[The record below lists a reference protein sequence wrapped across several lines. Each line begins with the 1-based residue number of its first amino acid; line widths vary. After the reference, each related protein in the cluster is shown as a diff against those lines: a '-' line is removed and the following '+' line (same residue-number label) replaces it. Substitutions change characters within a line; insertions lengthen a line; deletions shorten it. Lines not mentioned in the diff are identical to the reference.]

1 MAEREVRTLA
11 VRPEVRADGDGGRP
25 RIVGTAIVFGEP
37 SEDLGGFREIIE
49 PGALTEAL
57 ERSDVRVLFNHNPD
71 LILGRVRAGTARLRL
86 TDRGLEYEVDVP
98 DTTVGRDVL
107 ESVRRGD
114 VTGNSFSF
122 TVAEDEME
130 RQADGTTLRRVK
142 RIAEIYDIGPVVYP
156 AYPQTVVSA
165 RALEAARREAEE
177 RPVEQAPAAPDLRAL
192 RHELVRATID

>member
-1 MAEREVRTLA
+1 MEREVRTLA
-11 VRPEVRADGDGGRP
+11 VRPEVRADGEGGRP
-25 RIVGTAIVFGEP
+25 RIVGTAIVFGQP

-57 ERSDVRVLFNHNPD
+57 ERSDIRVLFNHNPD
-71 LILGRVRAGTARLRL
+71 MILGRVKAGTARLRL
-86 TDRGLEYEVDVP
+86 TEQGLEYEVDVP

-107 ESVRRGD
+107 ESIRRGD

-130 RQADGTTLRRVK
+130 RQADGTTIRRVK

-165 RALEAARREAEE
+165 RALEAARLEAKEE
-177 RPVEQAPAAPDLRAL
+177 RATELAPDYRAF

>member
-1 MAEREVRTLA
+1 MEREVRTLA
-11 VRPEVRADGDGGRP
+11 VRPEVRAEEGGPP

-37 SEDLGGFREIIE
+37 SEDLGGFREVIE
-49 PGALTEAL
+49 PGALDEAL

-86 TDRGLEYEVDVP
+86 TERGLEYEVDVP

-114 VTGNSFSF
+114 VSGNSFSF

-130 RQADGTTLRRVK
+130 RNPDGTMIRRVK

-177 RPVEQAPAAPDLRAL
+177 ERATEPAPDYRAI